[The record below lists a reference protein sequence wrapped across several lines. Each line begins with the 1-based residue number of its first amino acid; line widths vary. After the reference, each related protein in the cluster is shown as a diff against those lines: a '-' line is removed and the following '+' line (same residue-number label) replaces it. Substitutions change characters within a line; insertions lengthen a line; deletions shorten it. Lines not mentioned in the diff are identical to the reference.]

1 MATATEESKE
11 ETKIGETE
19 DVKEPEKT
27 SESAA
32 AGAADSAPKTADD
45 NGGKVAEEKEE
56 DAASEETVA
65 AVAERLQ
72 FFFGNANLRKDNF
85 LRKRLAD
92 NNNQVDV
99 ETLLKFNSVKALT
112 SSAATVVRA
121 AKTLPAFL
129 TVSDDSKNLGRGE
142 PFGEAQMNEHIPLT
156 LLLKNIPFE
165 GQSYKLSVQEIR
177 SFFEPFGE
185 VALVKLGY
193 SSSKHKGRKPKGS
206 CMVEFATQEGADA
219 AAAAVATSRGGADVD
234 PAPEKKLM
242 VGDQQVSIVTLKDQ
256 IEFGAKDDKANGAA
270 NHNGGDDE
278 GDDDEEE
285 AIEWKKG
292 SVISI
297 TGVPANC
304 DREAILDAVAKAVDC
319 TADDLKGKVYV
330 DYSRGQPTGAIRFDD
345 PKENQVADMCQK
357 LASGD
362 AQVAG
367 AKVESAKV
375 LEGEEEE
382 KYWKDFAEF
391 KKRQRR
397 NRQDS
402 GRKPKRRRHN

>member
-1 MATATEESKE
+1 MATATEDTKE
-11 ETKIGETE
+11 ETKAGEAE
-19 DVKEPEKT
+19 DVKEAEKS

-32 AGAADSAPKTADD
+32 VADAGAADDKPADD
-45 NGGKVAEEKEE
+45 KPAEEE
-56 DAASEETVA
+56 ASEETVA

-92 NNNQVDV
+92 NKNQVDV
-99 ETLLKFNSVKALT
+99 ETLLKFNSIKTLT
-112 SSAATVVRA
+112 SSAATVVKA

-129 TVSDDSKNLGRGE
+129 TVSDDAKNLGRVE
-142 PFGEAQMNEHIPLT
+142 PFGEAHMNEHIPLT

-193 SSSKHKGRKPKGS
+193 TSSKHKGRKPKGS

-219 AAAAVATSRGGADVD
+219 AAAAVATSRAGADVD
-234 PAPEKKLM
+234 PPPEKKLM

-256 IEFGAKDDKANGAA
+256 IEFGTKDDSKANGASA
-270 NHNGGDDE
+270 NHDGGDDADE
-278 GDDDEEE
+278 DDDDDDV
-285 AIEWKKG
+285 AIEWKMG
-292 SVISI
+292 SVISV
-297 TGVPANC
+297 TGFPESC
-304 DREAILDAVAKAVDC
+304 DREAILDAIAKALDC
-319 TADDLKGKVYV
+319 KADDLKGKVYV
-330 DYSRGQPTGAIRFDD
+330 DYSRGQKTGAIRFDD
-345 PKENQVADMCQK
+345 PKDNQVADMCQK

-362 AQVAG
+362 VEVAG
-367 AKVESAKV
+367 TKVESAKV

-382 KYWKDFAEF
+382 KYWKDFADF

>member
-11 ETKIGETE
+11 ETKIGEEE
-19 DVKEPEKT
+19 DAKEPEKT
-27 SESAA
+27 SETSAA
-32 AGAADSAPKTADD
+32 ADAGAADDGAPNTADS
-45 NGGKVAEEKEE
+45 E

-92 NNNQVDV
+92 NDNQVDV
-99 ETLLKFNSVKALT
+99 ETLLKFNSIKALT

-121 AKTLPAFL
+121 AKTLPSFL
-129 TVSDDSKNLGRGE
+129 TVSDDSKNLGRVE

-177 SFFEPFGE
+177 SFFEPLGE

-193 SSSKHKGRKPKGS
+193 SNSKHKGRKPKGS

-270 NHNGGDDE
+270 NHNGGGDDE

-297 TGVPANC
+297 TGVPENC
-304 DREAILDAVAKAVDC
+304 DREAILDAVAKALDC
-319 TADDLKGKVYV
+319 KADDLKGKVYV

-345 PKENQVADMCQK
+345 PTENQVSDMCQK